1 MATSNDQLQKV
12 NSDVIFEKVME
23 NESSKF
29 RGNAGTDWGPVLYT
43 RRLYVNLITKQSF
56 RASYLKP
63 IEKIYY
69 SMLKVFSKL
78 KIPTR

>member
-1 MATSNDQLQKV
+1 MKWVRLLMVTNNDQLQKV

-29 RGNAGTDWGPVLYT
+29 RGNAGTDGDPVLYT
-43 RRLYVNLITKQSF
+43 RRLYVSLITKQSF

-63 IEKIYY
+63 IERI
-69 SMLKVFSKL
+69 
-78 KIPTR
+78 